1 MGLVRV
7 GPQTPPKSGLAFS
20 VCVDGI
26 SCYIEKWTNFNQQCK
41 WGVIMIIVNTR
52 EAKTNLS
59 KWLSLVSENH
69 ETVRICRYGKV
80 VADLVEP
87 TRLTEG
93 HLAQNPKLKGVVF
106 KEDPASPLPEE
117 FSLNIPLEANEVSHA
132 SS

>member
-1 MGLVRV
+1 M
-7 GPQTPPKSGLAFS
+7 
-20 VCVDGI
+20 
-26 SCYIEKWTNFNQQCK
+26 
-41 WGVIMIIVNTR
+41 IMVNTH

-59 KWLSLVSENH
+59 KWLALVSEKH

-87 TRLTEG
+87 GIPTKG

-117 FSLNIPLEANEVSHA
+117 FSLNIPLGANEVSHA